1 LSTPKFEYQALGKS
15 GLARRGRLH
24 TAHGTVELPAFMPV
38 GTQATVKAMMP
49 EDVAAT
55 GADMILANTYH
66 LTLRPGADIVEQLG
80 GLHKFMNWPGPI
92 LTDSGGFQ
100 VMSLSKL
107 RKLTDHGVTF
117 QSHLDGNT
125 CELTPE
131 TSIEIQRQLDAD
143 VTMVLDECTAF
154 PATEDVAARS
164 LDLSMKWAKRSK
176 DAFTDRPGYGLF
188 GIVQGSVYPDLR
200 EQSATAL
207 TEIGFDG
214 YAIGGLA
221 VGEGQDMMLET
232 LGITLPHLPENK
244 ARYLMGVGTPS
255 DLINA
260 VALGVDM
267 FDCVMP
273 TRSGR
278 TGKAFTRRGEIN
290 MRNARHAKDPRP
302 IDENCACPA
311 CADYSRAYIH
321 HLFRA
326 EEMLGGMLLTRHNL
340 HLYQDLMA
348 DLRASIETDTF
359 SKVAKIWETGLKI
372 GDIEAI

>member
-1 LSTPKFEYQALGKS
+1 MSTPKFEYQALGKS

-273 TRSGR
+273 T
-278 TGKAFTRRGEIN
+278 
-290 MRNARHAKDPRP
+290 
-302 IDENCACPA
+302 
-311 CADYSRAYIH
+311 
-321 HLFRA
+321 
-326 EEMLGGMLLTRHNL
+326 
-340 HLYQDLMA
+340 
-348 DLRASIETDTF
+348 
-359 SKVAKIWETGLKI
+359 
-372 GDIEAI
+372 